1 MLTIRAMSDGS
12 GYSERHLQHRDY
24 YAEGERVIGTWQG
37 RGAELLGLSGEVESE
52 QFEAVRQGLDPQ
64 SGEFLRQRHSA
75 DRIGTDG
82 NVQSRGRNLY
92 DFTISAPKS
101 VSVMA
106 KVGGDERIIEAHRKA
121 VDETLKEL
129 EFHAA
134 SRVRKDGANDDR
146 TTGNLV
152 LAVYHHDTSRELDP
166 QLHTHAVAA
175 NLTYDGSEGSWKALQ
190 ASDIYEQRAY
200 LTEVYRN
207 ALAREVRKLGYEI
220 EDRHDIR
227 GKDLGCEIKGV
238 SPELIEKY
246 SQRSQQR
253 DRAID
258 EFTKENGRKPT
269 DNEVAVLVRESRGDK
284 LVEISTEEVHRL
296 QIERLSPDEVWGLDE
311 LREDAHD
318 RGPAFEREP
327 ATASL
332 DYAEQ
337 HVFERVSVAHD
348 HELLTEALRHG
359 RGRIELDELK
369 GSFALQERSGEVLR
383 AGKDIATRET
393 LERERDMIL
402 RIDRGIGKFNSLG
415 NVEVELSSTL
425 RPEQRNAVQF
435 VLGSRDLAV
444 NIRGAAGTG
453 KTAALQELHRALNE
467 SGREVIAVAPT
478 MSAVEELQ
486 KVGFKD
492 AMTVQR
498 LLQDEGA
505 QARLLHKVIIADE
518 AGMISGEQMSELL
531 KLVEDQGAR
540 LVFSGDTRQIRS
552 VEATDALRVLE
563 KESALKSVSLTE
575 VQRQSSA
582 EYREAVQELR
592 RDPEQGIA
600 KLDAMGAIREV
611 SWEDR
616 AEAVQKAYSDAI
628 MELNTKAQHLNVLV
642 VAGTHE
648 EIEQITQAIRTQR
661 SRSGKLGKS
670 VDVERHVSLNW
681 TTAQKQAAGN
691 YHAGQVLKFH
701 RAVKGV
707 NKNQSLEVV
716 GREGKTLIARNSQ
729 GEERTFTSKQA
740 KAFDVYERS
749 KIEIAPNDKLLLL
762 ENRREPGF
770 KAVNGE
776 LVTVSAV
783 DEKQRIHLQDGRVL
797 PENYK
802 QFAHGYAITAHRSQG
817 KSVDHVIIS
826 ADGMRRQA
834 FYVAASR
841 GRHGLT
847 VVTTDKERLSDSV
860 ARFDHRQSAHELMLR
875 GRGKQP
881 ARDTFAE
888 RDAQPR
894 LGSGGGDSRAGSS
907 MNAVPGDRDSTS
919 AQHLRHPPELDQSDT
934 LSR

>member
-12 GYSERHLQHRDY
+12 RYSERHLQHSDY
-24 YAEGERVIGTWQG
+24 YAEGERITGTWQG
-37 RGAELLGLSGEVESE
+37 HGAELLGLSGEVESE
-52 QFEAVRQGLDPQ
+52 QFEALRQGLDPNT
-64 SGEFLRQRHSA
+64 GEFLRQRHSA
-75 DRIGTDG
+75 DRIGADG
-82 NVQSRGRNLY
+82 NVHSRGRNLY

-106 KVGGDERIIEAHRKA
+106 KVGGDERLIEAHRKA
-121 VDETLKEL
+121 VDEALKEL
-129 EFHAA
+129 EVQAA

-175 NLTYDGSEGSWKALQ
+175 NLTYDGTEGSWKALQ

-207 ALAREVRKLGYEI
+207 ALAREVRSLGYEV
-220 EDRHDIR
+220 EDRRDTK
-227 GKDLGCEIKGV
+227 GKDRGFEIKGV
-238 SPELIEKY
+238 SPELIDKY

-253 DRAID
+253 DRAIE

-269 DNEVAVLVRESRGDK
+269 DNEVAVLVRESRAEK
-284 LVEISTEEVHRL
+284 LVEISTDEVHRL
-296 QIERLSPDEVWGLDE
+296 QIERLSPDEALGLDQ
-311 LREDAHD
+311 LREDSLD
-318 RGPAFEREP
+318 RGSGSERES
-327 ATASL
+327 ARESL

-337 HVFERVSVAHD
+337 HVFERVSVARD
-348 HELLTEALRHG
+348 YELFTEALRHG
-359 RGRIELDELK
+359 RGRIAVDELK
-369 GSFALQERSGEVLR
+369 GSFALQEGSGEVLR

-393 LERERDMIL
+393 LERERDMIS

-415 NVEVELSSTL
+415 DNEIDLSSQL

-453 KTAALQELHRALNE
+453 KTATLLELHLALNE
-467 SGREVIAVAPT
+467 SGREVVAVAPS

-486 KVGFKD
+486 KVGFND

-498 LLQDEGA
+498 LLQDEGT
-505 QARLLHKVIIADE
+505 QQSLSDKVIIADE
-518 AGMISGEQMSELL
+518 AGMISGRQMSELL
-531 KLVEDQGAR
+531 KLAEDQGAR
-540 LVFSGDTRQIRS
+540 LIFSGDTRQIRS
-552 VEATDALRVLE
+552 VEATDALRILE
-563 KESALKSVSLTE
+563 KESGLNSVSLTHVE
-575 VQRQSSA
+575 RQSSA

-592 RDPEQGIA
+592 RDPERGIA

-616 AEAVQKAYSDAI
+616 AEAVQKAYSDTI
-628 MELNTKAQHLNVLV
+628 MELSAKGQNPNVLV
-642 VAGTHE
+642 VAATHD
-648 EIEQITQAIRTQR
+648 EIEQITAAIRAER
-661 SRSGKLGKS
+661 SRSGKLGAG
-670 VDVERHVSLNW
+670 VEVERHVSVNW
-681 TTAQKQAAGN
+681 TTAQKQSSRNFESG
-691 YHAGQVLKFH
+691 HVLKFH
-701 RAVKGV
+701 RAAKGV
-707 NKNQSLEVV
+707 GKNETLEVV
-716 GREGKTLIARNSQ
+716 GREGKTVIARNSQ

-749 KIEIAPNDKLLLL
+749 KIEIAPNDKLLLM

-776 LVTVSAV
+776 LVTVSAI
-783 DEKQRIHLQDGRVL
+783 DEKHRIHLQDGRVL

-847 VVTTDKERLSDSV
+847 VVTKDKERLSETV
-860 ARFDHRQSAHELMLR
+860 ARSDKRQSAHELVLR
-875 GRGKQP
+875 RAGAE
-881 ARDTFAE
+881 AREPFTGP
-888 RDAQPR
+888 DAQPR
-894 LGSGGGDSRAGSS
+894 SISAVRDSRATSS
-907 MNAVPGDRDSTS
+907 
-919 AQHLRHPPELDQSDT
+919 
-934 LSR
+934 

>member
-12 GYSERHLQHRDY
+12 GYSERHLQHSDY
-24 YAEGERVIGTWQG
+24 YAEGERVTGTWQG
-37 RGAELLGLSGEVESE
+37 RGTELLGLSGEVESE
-52 QFEAVRQGLDPQ
+52 EFEAVRQGLDPNT
-64 SGEFLRQRHSA
+64 GEFLRQRHSA
-75 DRIGTDG
+75 DRIGPDG
-82 NVQSRGRNLY
+82 NIRSRGRNLY

-101 VSVMA
+101 VSIIA
-106 KVGGDERIIEAHRKA
+106 KVGGDERLIEAHRKA

-129 EFHAA
+129 ESQAA
-134 SRVRKDGANDDR
+134 SRVRKDGENSDR

-175 NLTYDGSEGSWKALQ
+175 NLTYDGTEGSWKALQ
-190 ASDIYEQRAY
+190 ASDIYEERAY

-207 ALAREVRKLGYEI
+207 SLAREIRSLGYEV
-220 EDRHDIR
+220 EDRHDTK
-227 GKDLGCEIKGV
+227 GKDLGFEIKGV

-253 DRAID
+253 DCAID

-269 DNEVAVLVRESRGDK
+269 DNEVAVLVRESRADK
-284 LVEISTEEVHRL
+284 LVEISTDEVHRL
-296 QIERLSPDEVWGLDE
+296 QRERLSPDEALDLDE
-311 LREDAHD
+311 LREEALDP
-318 RGPAFEREP
+318 GSGSERES
-327 ATASL
+327 ARESL
-332 DYAEQ
+332 DYAEE
-337 HVFERVSVAHD
+337 HVFERVSVARD

-359 RGRIELDELK
+359 RGRIALDELK
-369 GSFALQERSGEVLR
+369 GSFALQESSGEVLR
-383 AGKDIATRET
+383 AGKDVATRET
-393 LERERDMIL
+393 LERERDMIA
-402 RIDRGIGKFNSLG
+402 RIDGGIGKFLQLG
-415 NVEVELSSTL
+415 KDEIELSSQL
-425 RPEQRNAVQF
+425 RPEQRKAVQS
-435 VLGSRDLAV
+435 VLGSHDLAI

-453 KTAALQELHRALNE
+453 KTATLQELHRALND
-467 SGREVIAVAPT
+467 SGREVLAVAPT

-486 KVGFKD
+486 RVGFSD
-492 AMTVQR
+492 ATTVQR
-498 LLQDEGA
+498 LLQDQGA
-505 QARLLHKVIIADE
+505 QASLSDKVIIADE
-518 AGMISGEQMSELL
+518 AGMLSGRQMSELL
-531 KLVEDQGAR
+531 KVAEEQGAR

-563 KESALKSVSLTE
+563 KESGLNSVSLTQ

-582 EYREAVQELR
+582 EYREAVHELR
-592 RDPEQGIA
+592 LHPEQGIA

-628 MELNTKAQHLNVLV
+628 MELSAKGQNPNVMV
-642 VAGTHE
+642 VAATHD
-648 EIEQITQAIRTQR
+648 EIERITTAIRAER
-661 SRSGKLGKS
+661 SRSGKLGAS
-670 VDVERHVSLNW
+670 VEVERHVSLNW
-681 TTAQKQAAGN
+681 TTAQKQASRN
-691 YHAGQVLKFH
+691 YQSGQVLKFH

-707 NKNQSLEVV
+707 NKNETLEVV
-716 GREGKTLIARNSQ
+716 RREGKTVIARNAQ

-762 ENRREPGF
+762 ENRREPAF

-817 KSVDHVIIS
+817 KSVDHIIIS

-841 GRHGLT
+841 GRHALT
-847 VVTTDKERLSDSV
+847 VVTTDKKRLSESV
-860 ARFDHRQSAHELMLR
+860 ARSDYRQSAQELVQHR
-875 GRGKQP
+875 GA
-881 ARDTFAE
+881 ARERFSE
-888 RDAQPR
+888 RDAQ
-894 LGSGGGDSRAGSS
+894 LGSRTEPRDSRAISP
-907 MNAVPGDRDSTS
+907 VKTTPDDRDGAS
-919 AQHLRHPPELDQSDT
+919 AQHLRRLPELDRSDS